1 MDESSADAALLVRGA
16 RAHEVPTMPT
26 VGARKGEQLG
36 AVVGVAVGDDAAMR
50 RLLKRLG
57 GARSFRCDKLRIDEP
72 PARLARPAEAA
83 RRCRVEEAGAAALQL
98 LGQRGEGEHAG
109 DERDDAQCNTISMQR
124 ALQQYS
130 AKRCCIGQYSGV
142 AV

>member
-36 AVVGVAVGDDAAMR
+36 AVVGVAVGDDAA
-50 RLLKRLG
+50 KLG

-130 AKRCCIGQYSGV
+130 AKRCCIGQYSAD
-142 AV
+142 AVSRA